1 MLVTGLMNSKIFS
14 AHDEIHQ
21 QDSPFTFL
29 LFYGR
34 INKVVDEFHHT
45 IGMRL

>member
-1 MLVTGLMNSKIFS
+1 MMKSINKI
-14 AHDEIHQ
+14 
-21 QDSPFTFL
+21 PFTFL

>member
-1 MLVTGLMNSKIFS
+1 MMKSIK
-14 AHDEIHQ
+14 

-45 IGMRL
+45 IGMRLKLSG

>member
-1 MLVTGLMNSKIFS
+1 MNSKIFS